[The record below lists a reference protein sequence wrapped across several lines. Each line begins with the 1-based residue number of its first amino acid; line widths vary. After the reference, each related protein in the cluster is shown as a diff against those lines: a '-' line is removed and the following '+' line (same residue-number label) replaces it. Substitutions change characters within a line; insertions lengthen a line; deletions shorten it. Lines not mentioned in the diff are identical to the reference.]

1 MTDRRDWERLSDYVV
16 SWRARRDISR
26 SRLAELMGVSTKTVE
41 RIENAEP
48 VRTTSLA
55 RLEYALGWKPGSAR
69 AVLEG
74 GEPTLDDN
82 TAPEVSVQVE
92 LGISDQNWR
101 DMKTDLTDEE
111 FQTTITWLRKIQ
123 TQQRDQRV
131 TASNP
136 TGGRAH
142 TTG

>member
-16 SWRARRDISR
+16 SWRTRRDISR

-82 TAPEVSVQVE
+82 TASEVSVQTE

-101 DMKTDLTDEE
+101 DMKADLTDEE

-131 TASNP
+131 TESDP
-136 TGGRAH
+136 SGGRAR